1 MKTIFTLFF
10 LVMSISVF
18 AQSKQNASNSNL
30 EIATALS
37 DVNEEIMPVIAEK
50 ITAKIEHNELYENSK
65 GMMIYPKFKI
75 DNRCGKE
82 VILKVKL
89 YREGNSV
96 MQCMEDQALQLS
108 NEGDPFIF
116 IPYCSLN
123 LEKNKVHK
131 IRFEVQA
138 YCQGKLLKRSTSYRA
153 IINML

>member
-1 MKTIFTLFF
+1 MKTIFTLSF
-10 LVMSISVF
+10 LLLSTSVF
-18 AQSKQNASNSNL
+18 AQSKQDIPNSNL
-30 EIATALS
+30 EIATVLNDA
-37 DVNEEIMPVIAEK
+37 NEEIMPVIAEK
-50 ITAKIEHNELYENSK
+50 ITAKVEHNELYENSK
-65 GMMIYPKFKI
+65 GMMIYPKFNI

-82 VILKVKL
+82 VMLKVKL
-89 YREGNSV
+89 YREGNSE

-108 NEGDPFIF
+108 NDGDPFIF

-138 YCQGKLLKRSTSYRA
+138 YCNGKLLKRSTSYRA